1 MANRL
6 FPSMMIFL
14 FFSGSINA
22 QIDKNSDLFL
32 ELKNQDS
39 TFFERGFNNCDM
51 AYLEKFVDS
60 DLKFYHDKGGFQD
73 KKLFLERTREN
84 ICSDPLKKPIR
95 KVVPGSLDVFPLYS
109 DGKLY
114 GAIQSGE
121 HQFYIREPHKK
132 DVLGGRAKFTTV
144 WIKKEGNWII
154 SDVLSYDHG
163 EPNHTVM
170 ADPVE
175 QLLKD
180 NHIPALGLGVIENG
194 KLTQIKV
201 YGTLDGKAAAPYNSL
216 FNVASLTK
224 PVTALTVLRLVTLGK
239 WDLDEPLDKYWID
252 PDILKDPRH
261 KKLTARIIL
270 SHQTGFP
277 NWRWQKPDHRLSF
290 EFDPGSKYQYSG
302 EGYEYLRKAI
312 ENKFHKSLEELAK
325 ELVFQPIGM
334 HDTSY
339 IWNEKKDAGRII
351 TGYGNDGKPYSIVKN
366 NQPSAADDLITSV
379 EDYSKFLIS
388 VINNDLLSK
397 EVFKEMKTRQVKTK
411 KDKYFGLG
419 FEIYD
424 LGNGEIALSHGGV
437 DKGVNTLA
445 VMLPE
450 TKQGLVIFTNVD
462 DGYKVYEPLIN
473 QYLGN
478 AGKKVVRIET
488 E

>member
-1 MANRL
+1 MANRF
-6 FPSMMIFL
+6 FPYVMTFL
-14 FFSGSINA
+14 FFSVNTDA
-22 QIDKNSDLFL
+22 QSDKNSDLFL
-32 ELKNQDS
+32 ELKKQDS
-39 TFFERGFNNCDM
+39 LFFERGFNSCDM
-51 AYLEKFVDS
+51 AYLEKFMDN

-95 KVVPGSLDVFPLYS
+95 KVVPGSLEVFPLYS
-109 DGKLY
+109 NGDLY

-121 HQFYIREPHKK
+121 HQFYMREPYKK
-132 DVLGGRAKFTTV
+132 DVLSGRAKFTTV
-144 WIKKEGNWII
+144 WTKKNGSWIM

-163 EPNHTVM
+163 GPSHTLI

-180 NHIPALGLGVIENG
+180 NDIPTLGLGVIENG

-201 YGTLDGKAAAPYNSL
+201 YGTLDGKTTAPYNSL

-224 PVTALTVLRLVTLGK
+224 PVTALTVLRLVSLGK
-239 WDLDEPLDKYWID
+239 WNLDEPLDKYWTD
-252 PDILKDPRH
+252 PDIVKDPRH
-261 KKLTARIIL
+261 KKLTTRIIL

-302 EGYEYLRKAI
+302 EGYEYLRKAV
-312 ENKFHKSLEELAK
+312 ENKFHKNLEELAK
-325 ELVFQPIGM
+325 EMIFQPVGM
-334 HDTSY
+334 YDTSY
-339 IWNEKKDAGRII
+339 IWNEKKDAERIV
-351 TGYGNDGKPYSIVKN
+351 TGYDNDGKPYDIVKN
-366 NQPSAADDLITSV
+366 NRPNAADDLITSI
-379 EDYSKFLIS
+379 EDYSRFLIA
-388 VINNDLLSK
+388 VMNNSLLSK
-397 EVFKEMKTRQVKTK
+397 EIFKEMKTGQVKTK

-419 FEIYD
+419 FEIYE
-424 LGNGEIALSHGGV
+424 LGNGETALSHGGT
-437 DKGVNTLA
+437 DKGVNTLV

-462 DGYKVYEPLIN
+462 HGYQLYEPLID
-473 QYLGN
+473 QYLGE
-478 AGKKVVRIET
+478 AGKKMVKIET